1 MSPASTLA
9 VSLCILGGRGAA
21 ELSPVSRAFEKRL
34 LPWLQAGI
42 AEADLADQQ
51 APLAETFELRSGIF
65 GQTLFAKRRF
75 ERGDDVALVRARIP
89 EPLAV
94 VRKWWVCV

>member
-51 APLAETFELRSGIF
+51 APLA
-65 GQTLFAKRRF
+65 
-75 ERGDDVALVRARIP
+75 
-89 EPLAV
+89 
-94 VRKWWVCV
+94 